1 MIGIINYGLGNVQS
15 FINSFKVLGI
25 SAISISNKDQLK
37 KIDRLILPGVG
48 SFDSAIRKFNS
59 SGLRDD
65 IEDLVF
71 NNNLPIMG
79 VCIGMQIMANSS
91 SEGDLSGLGWING
104 EVEIIDQ
111 KNSLILPHMGWNE
124 IKVEK
129 ENSKLFSNLTSKRFY
144 FLHSYHFVTNQN
156 SSKIAFVNYGED
168 ILAAISKNNI
178 YGCQFHPEKSH
189 SAGLS
194 VLKNFAN
201 L

>member
-71 NNNLPIMG
+71 NKNLPIMG

-129 ENSKLFSNLTSKRFY
+129 ENAKLFSNLPSKRFY
-144 FLHSYHFVTNQN
+144 FLHSYHFVTNQK
-156 SSKIAFVNYGED
+156 SSKIAYVNYGED

>member
-48 SFDSAIRKFNS
+48 SFDSAIRKFNN

-129 ENSKLFSNLTSKRFY
+129 ENAKLFSNLPSKRFY

-156 SSKIAFVNYGED
+156 SSKIAYVNYGED

>member
-25 SAISISNKDQLK
+25 SAISISDKDQLK
-37 KIDRLILPGVG
+37 RIDRLILPGVG

-129 ENSKLFSNLTSKRFY
+129 ENAKLFSNLPSKRFY
-144 FLHSYHFVTNQN
+144 FLHSYHFVTNQK
-156 SSKIAFVNYGED
+156 SSKIAYVNYGED

>member
-48 SFDSAIRKFNS
+48 SFDNAITKFNN
-59 SGLRDD
+59 SGLRND
-65 IEDLVF
+65 IEDLIF
-71 NNNLPIMG
+71 NSNLPIMG
-79 VCIGMQIMANSS
+79 VCIGMQIMAKSS
-91 SEGDLSGLGWING
+91 SEGILGGLGWIDG
-104 EVEIIDQ
+104 EVKIIDQ

-124 IKVEK
+124 IKVEQG
-129 ENSKLFSNLTSKRFY
+129 NSKLLSDLQSKRFY
-144 FLHSYHFVTNQN
+144 FLHSYHFVTSQD
-156 SSKIAFVNYGED
+156 SHKIAYVNYGED
-168 ILAAISKNNI
+168 ILAAISKDNI

-189 SAGLS
+189 SAGLK
-194 VLKNFAN
+194 VLENFAN

>member
-25 SAISISNKDQLK
+25 SAISISNRDQLK
-37 KIDRLILPGVG
+37 GIDRLNLPGVG
-48 SFDSAIRKFNS
+48 SFDSAIKKFNE

-65 IEDLVF
+65 IDDLIF

-91 SEGDLSGLGWING
+91 SEGDLSGLGWIDG
-104 EVEIIDQ
+104 EVQIIDQ

-124 IKVEK
+124 IKIK
-129 ENSKLFSNLTSKRFY
+129 DENSKLLSNLQSKIFY

>member
-1 MIGIINYGLGNVQS
+1 MIGNINYGLGNVQS

-25 SAISISNKDQLK
+25 SAISISNRDQLK
-37 KIDRLILPGVG
+37 RIDRLILPGVG
-48 SFDSAIRKFNS
+48 SFDSAIRKFNN

-65 IEDLVF
+65 VEDLVF
-71 NNNLPIMG
+71 NKNLPIMG

-91 SEGDLSGLGWING
+91 SEGDLSGLGWIDG
-104 EVEIIDQ
+104 EVQIIDQ

>member
-37 KIDRLILPGVG
+37 RIDRLILPGVG
-48 SFDSAIRKFNS
+48 SFDSAIRKFNN

-124 IKVEK
+124 IKVAK
-129 ENSKLFSNLTSKRFY
+129 ENAKLFSNLPSKRFY

-156 SSKIAFVNYGED
+156 SSKIAYVNYGED

>member
-37 KIDRLILPGVG
+37 RIDRLILPGVG
-48 SFDSAIRKFNS
+48 SFDSAIRKFNN

-91 SEGDLSGLGWING
+91 SEGHLSGLGWING

-129 ENSKLFSNLTSKRFY
+129 ENAKLFSNLPSKRFY
-144 FLHSYHFVTNQN
+144 FLHSYHFVTNQK
-156 SSKIAFVNYGED
+156 SSKIAYVNYGED

>member
-25 SAISISNKDQLK
+25 SAISISNRDQLK
-37 KIDRLILPGVG
+37 GIDRLILPGVG
-48 SFDSAIRKFNS
+48 SFDSAIKKFNE

-65 IEDLVF
+65 IEDLIF

-91 SEGDLSGLGWING
+91 SEGDLSGLGWIDG
-104 EVEIIDQ
+104 EVQIIDQ

-124 IKVEK
+124 IKVEE
-129 ENSKLFSNLTSKRFY
+129 ENSKLFSNLLSKRFY

-156 SSKIAFVNYGED
+156 SSKIAYVNYGED

>member
-37 KIDRLILPGVG
+37 RIDRLILPGVG
-48 SFDSAIRKFNS
+48 SFDSAIRKFNN

-91 SEGDLSGLGWING
+91 TEGDLSGLGWIDG
-104 EVEIIDQ
+104 EVKIIDQ

-129 ENSKLFSNLTSKRFY
+129 ENAKLFSNLPSKRFY

-156 SSKIAFVNYGED
+156 SSKIAHVNYGED